1 MGCGAS
7 APTQEVYMPK
17 KECLTQDAAENAAVE
32 RSDME
37 GISDEKGFELKA
49 GRKEGRFIVKTK
61 KGASLGLTASGHTT
75 DVDFNGISMS
85 RVDAK
90 APVKPRKKK

>member
-7 APTQEVYMPK
+7 APTMKPEKSEDIAGQE
-17 KECLTQDAAENAAVE
+17 
-32 RSDME
+32 
-37 GISDEKGFELKA
+37 GDEKKGFELVA

-61 KGASLGLTASGHTT
+61 KGANVGLTASGHTT